1 MFKIFSSS
9 RSKSSN
15 FILCQMKKFSQY
27 EKLEIKPNIQNK
39 YEIILNGKK
48 LKTPS
53 KNPLSR

>member
-1 MFKIFSSS
+1 
-9 RSKSSN
+9 
-15 FILCQMKKFSQY
+15 MKKFSQY

-53 KNPLSR
+53 KNPLSRDYHFYFF